1 MDLGTL
7 LRFEIF
13 HQISRN
19 AILGSILFGEIT
31 MLKLISAVT
40 IAFLSICSTSVWARS
55 FTDARGRTV
64 EIPDN
69 VTRVLTAGPPASVLV
84 YVLAPEKLTGWVRE
98 PSGEEKQFLLP
109 SVRDLPTYGRL
120 TGQGG
125 TANMEAVIA
134 AKPDL
139 IIDVGS
145 VNPTYISLADKV
157 QQQTGIP
164 YVLIDGSFANSA
176 KTLRQVGELLGVSPR
191 AEELAA
197 YAETTL
203 KDLGEG
209 LAKVPAGERPKVY
222 YGRGP
227 EGLETGLSG
236 SINLEI
242 LEAAGATNVAAAAGK
257 GGLTNVSLE
266 QVLGWNPDIILGASP
281 KFISA
286 VKSAPSWASVAAV
299 KNGKVFAAPSLPF
312 GWFDS
317 PPGINRLI
325 GIRWLEALL
334 YPKTFDV
341 DLKADVQK
349 FFKLFYQVEV
359 TDADLD
365 TLLKGAIEKP

>member
-1 MDLGTL
+1 
-7 LRFEIF
+7 
-13 HQISRN
+13 
-19 AILGSILFGEIT
+19 
-31 MLKLISAVT
+31 MLKLVSAVT
-40 IAFLSICSTSVWARS
+40 IAFLSVCSASVLARP
-55 FTDARGRTV
+55 FTDAGGRTV
-64 EIPDN
+64 EIPDT

-84 YVLAPEKLTGWVRE
+84 YVLAPDKLTGWVRE
-98 PSGEEKQFLLP
+98 PNAQEKEFLAP
-109 SVRDLPTYGRL
+109 SVQNLPTYGRL

-125 TANMEAVIA
+125 TANMEAVLA

-157 QQQTGIP
+157 QEQTGIP

-176 KTLRQVGELLGVSPR
+176 KTLRQVGDLLGVSPR

-203 KDLGEG
+203 NDLNDG
-209 LAKVPAGERPKVY
+209 LAKLPAGERPKVY

-242 LEAAGATNVAAAAGK
+242 LEAAGATNVAAVAGK

-266 QVLGWNPDIILGASP
+266 QVLGWNPDVILAASP
-281 KFISA
+281 KFVGA
-286 VKSAPSWASVAAV
+286 VKGDASWASVKAV
-299 KNGKVFAAPSLPF
+299 KEGQVFAAPSLPF

-317 PPGINRLI
+317 PPGVNRLI

-334 YPKTFDV
+334 YPKTFDL
-341 DLKADVQK
+341 DLKAETQK
-349 FFKLFYQVEV
+349 FYKLFYQVDV
-359 TDADLD
+359 TDKQLD
-365 TLLKGAIEKP
+365 AILKGAIPNP

>member
-1 MDLGTL
+1 
-7 LRFEIF
+7 
-13 HQISRN
+13 
-19 AILGSILFGEIT
+19 

-55 FTDARGRTV
+55 FTDAGGRTV

-109 SVRDLPTYGRL
+109 AVRDLPTYGRL

-164 YVLIDGSFANSA
+164 YVLIDGSFENSA

-203 KDLGEG
+203 KDLG
-209 LAKVPAGERPKVY
+209 
-222 YGRGP
+222 
-227 EGLETGLSG
+227 
-236 SINLEI
+236 
-242 LEAAGATNVAAAAGK
+242 
-257 GGLTNVSLE
+257 GGLPKCRPANGRRSIMV
-266 QVLGWNPDIILGASP
+266 VARKGWRRVFPARSILKSSKLRVPPMLLPQPARAGLPMSRWSRC
-281 KFISA
+281 SA
-286 VKSAPSWASVAAV
+286 GTRTSFSAPARNS
-299 KNGKVFAAPSLPF
+299 FP
-312 GWFDS
+312 
-317 PPGINRLI
+317 R
-325 GIRWLEALL
+325 
-334 YPKTFDV
+334 
-341 DLKADVQK
+341 
-349 FFKLFYQVEV
+349 
-359 TDADLD
+359 
-365 TLLKGAIEKP
+365 

>member
-1 MDLGTL
+1 
-7 LRFEIF
+7 
-13 HQISRN
+13 
-19 AILGSILFGEIT
+19 

-40 IAFLSICSTSVWARS
+40 IAFLSICSTSVWARP
-55 FTDARGRTV
+55 FTDAGGRTV

-157 QQQTGIP
+157 QQQTGIS

-176 KTLRQVGELLGVSPR
+176 KTLRQVGELLGVTPR

-266 QVLGWNPDIILGASP
+266 QVLGWNPEIILGASP

-286 VKSAPSWASVAAV
+286 VKNDPSWASVAAV

-359 TDADLD
+359 TDAQLD
-365 TLLKGAIEKP
+365 TLLKGAIEKH

>member
-1 MDLGTL
+1 
-7 LRFEIF
+7 
-13 HQISRN
+13 
-19 AILGSILFGEIT
+19 
-31 MLKLISAVT
+31 MLKFVGAVT
-40 IAFLSICSTSVWARS
+40 ITFLVVFSGCALART
-55 FTDARGRTV
+55 FTDAGGRTV
-64 EIPDN
+64 EIPDH

-84 YVLAPEKLTGWVRE
+84 YVLAPDKLTGWVRE
-98 PSGEEKQFLLP
+98 PSAQEKEFLSP

-134 AKPDL
+134 ARPDL

-164 YVLIDGSFANSA
+164 YLLIDGSFS
-176 KTLRQVGELLGVSPR
+176 KTPETLRQVGELLDVAPR
-191 AEELAA
+191 ATELAS

-203 KDLGEG
+203 KTLKHG
-209 LAKVPAGERPKVY
+209 LDRVPAGERPKVY

-242 LEAAGATNVAAAAGK
+242 LEAAGAANVAAAAGK

-266 QVLGWNPDIILGASP
+266 QVLGWNPDVILAASP
-281 KFISA
+281 KFATA
-286 VKSAPSWASVAAV
+286 VRTDPSWASVSAV
-299 KNGKVFAAPSLPF
+299 KKGQVFATPSLPF

-334 YPKTFDV
+334 YPKAFDT
-341 DLKADVQK
+341 DLRAEAKD
-349 FFKLFYQVEV
+349 FFKLFYQVDV
-359 TDADLD
+359 SDAQIDR
-365 TLLKGAIEKP
+365 LLKGAMSKP

>member
-1 MDLGTL
+1 
-7 LRFEIF
+7 
-13 HQISRN
+13 
-19 AILGSILFGEIT
+19 
-31 MLKLISAVT
+31 MLKLISAVA
-40 IAFLSICSTSVWARS
+40 IAFLSVCSAGVLARP
-55 FTDARGRTV
+55 FTDAGGRKV

-84 YVLAPEKLTGWVRE
+84 YVLAPDKLTGWVRE
-98 PSGEEKQFLLP
+98 PGAQEKEFLLP
-109 SVRDLPTYGRL
+109 SVRDLPTFGRL

-164 YVLIDGSFANSA
+164 YVLIDGSFKNSA
-176 KTLRQVGELLGVSPR
+176 ETLRQVGDLLGVKPR
-191 AEELAA
+191 AEELAN
-197 YAETTL
+197 YAEKAL
-203 KDLGEG
+203 KSLDDG

-242 LEAAGATNVAAAAGK
+242 LEAAGATNVAASAGK
-257 GGLTNVSLE
+257 GGLTNVSFE
-266 QVLGWNPDIILGASP
+266 QVLGWNPDVILAASP
-281 KFISA
+281 KFASA
-286 VKSAPSWASVAAV
+286 VKNDPSWAGITAV
-299 KNGKVFAAPSLPF
+299 RNGKVFTTPSLPF
-312 GWFDS
+312 GWFDA

-334 YPKTFDV
+334 YPKAFPG
-341 DLKADVQK
+341 DLRADVK
-349 FFKLFYQVEV
+349 TFFKLFYQVDV
-359 TDADLD
+359 TDAQLD
-365 TLLKGAIEKP
+365 TLLKGATANPG